1 MPDGKRPTRLQRIAE
16 EAAAGPFRLRIP
28 QFDTVVHIVPENTR
42 TSADRRRRREERV
55 RQMASTPLPEGVKDV
70 QDFLAAYDD
79 IQDSFVTLAVAGR
92 LVTKFYPPAER
103 TARVFATAADVL
115 NLGPAGAALAPLR
128 RPAKRHL
135 AEKYKRI
142 PNTYRYRL
150 KDTVRSKNWGFRL
163 TEFLQVAQT
172 SDSIFGVGLTLGG
185 LMALPPTA
193 AALAVTGG
201 ELELNPFPYDE
212 SLMREYLGPWE
223 KSARLRRDPP
233 LRESVDRAKADALRE
248 RRDHINRILRQDS
261 ITPEDRRTLNRL
273 YAAGNMLTP
282 AELAAALD
290 RQGTL
295 EMPALFGLGDLRDHI
310 IGAPPNVPIPDVLRD
325 RRILTTRDAEA
336 RGFRLSPTRGRL
348 TDADTLAF
356 VAGLYVETRELL
368 QAATRTLNAWKKI
381 FKSHQSLS
389 AQDHLDL
396 LAALNLAWQVI
407 GPWFGAY
414 GYTLTQDLPAAHE
427 VDTAQVLQAI
437 GAWTDELPGSDH
449 REVAQQLLSDTATL
463 MVRALTDIRTPPE
476 ESLTPLAGFAALW
489 TEIGGAAKSVG
500 SPGGSRI
507 NRESLR
513 AMVSRD
519 LWDQL
524 TDAERQA
531 VQTLLDPG
539 SPTAAPPESVISAG
553 LGIEPPQP

>member
-1 MPDGKRPTRLQRIAE
+1 MADEKPPTRMQRISA

-28 QFDTVVHIVPENTR
+28 QFDTVVHVVPENTR
-42 TSADRRRRREERV
+42 PSAERRRRREARV

-103 TARVFATAADVL
+103 TARVLASVADVL
-115 NLGPAGAALAPLR
+115 NLGPAGVALAPLR

-233 LRESVDRAKADALRE
+233 LRESVDRAKAAALQT
-248 RRDHINRILRQDS
+248 RRDNINAILRQPS
-261 ITPEDRRTLNRL
+261 ISPADRRTLTAL
-273 YAAGNMLTP
+273 YAKGDRLEP

-290 RQGTL
+290 RQGTI
-295 EMPALFGLGDLRDHI
+295 EMPAVFGLGDLRDHF
-310 IGAPPNVPIPDVLRD
+310 IGPPPNIPTAEVLRE
-325 RRILTTRDAEA
+325 RRILTTRDLAA
-336 RGFRLSPTRGRL
+336 RGLRQEAPRGRL
-348 TDADTLAF
+348 TEQETRAF
-356 VAGLYVETRELL
+356 VQGLYVTTQDLL
-368 QAATRTLNAWKKI
+368 QAATRTLNGWKKI
-381 FKSHQSLS
+381 FRSHQSLD
-389 AQDHLDL
+389 AEDHLAL

-407 GPWFGAY
+407 GPWFGAF
-414 GYTLTQDLPAAHE
+414 GYTLSQDLPPAHE
-427 VDTAQVLQAI
+427 VGTTQALQALT
-437 GAWTDELPGSDH
+437 AWTDDLPTSDH
-449 REVAQQLLSDTATL
+449 REVAQQLVSDTATL
-463 MVRALTDIRTPPE
+463 MIRALTDIRTPPV
-476 ESLTPLAGFAALW
+476 ESLTPLAGFAALL
-489 TEIGGAAKSVG
+489 TELGGASKLG
-500 SPGGSRI
+500 SFAGGSRI
-507 NRESLR
+507 DRHTLP
-513 AMVSRD
+513 AMVSRN
-519 LWDQL
+519 LWGEL
-524 TDAERQA
+524 TDTERAA
-531 VQTLLDPG
+531 VLDLFSPG

-553 LGIEPPQP
+553 LGIAPPQP